1 MVVTW
6 ESVVD
11 AGWNWLYS
19 FTIRSLT
26 SIIIIWLIAL
36 FSAHTECISITF
48 SLSLSPPLSLSLC
61 LFVYL
66 SFLVLFAIRKYA
78 AIETKNR
85 ACNWDTTMQKKPQ
98 HSSTHTYIHW
108 VCSEH
113 FCSRHVGSLWLVRNS
128 TSNHFMLAT
137 KYTYF
142 LSSEADRIRFSMSVC
157 VFLLEH
163 STTQFYGSAI
173 FIIIMIIPTRKRRQL
188 LETAL
193 VPTLSLVVMTM
204 LNIPFASWFFFRFMC
219 VFSFFHCTRKKHFI
233 SELTSVCSVQRST
246 DEYSYRRGNLTTSKH
261 LWMKPLT

>member
-1 MVVTW
+1 MRTLN
-6 ESVVD
+6 
-11 AGWNWLYS
+11 AFPL
-19 FTIRSLT
+19 
-26 SIIIIWLIAL
+26 
-36 FSAHTECISITF
+36 
-48 SLSLSPPLSLSLC
+48 LSLYPSLLPSLFHFVSLFIYRSSYYLQFENMPLLKPKT
-61 LFVYL
+61 VH
-66 SFLVLFAIRKYA
+66 
-78 AIETKNR
+78 AIEIR
-85 ACNWDTTMQKKPQ
+85 LCKKSRNI
-98 HSSTHTYIHW
+98 HRHTHIFTGFAVNI
-108 VCSEH
+108 
-113 FCSRHVGSLWLVRNS
+113 FALV
-128 TSNHFMLAT
+128 TLALYGLAT

-219 VFSFFHCTRKKHFI
+219 VFSFFHCTRKKPFI

-261 LWMKPLT
+261 L